1 MMATLP
7 PIGALWIGGSLTW
20 LEQLCLKS
28 FVDQGHPT
36 FLYTYGE
43 VKGVPEGVQ
52 IRDGNEIL
60 TTDRFITH
68 GRTGSVALFSDLFRF
83 HLIAKDPEIIYVD
96 TDVYS
101 VRPFPGNESH
111 IFGYEYYVE
120 EKKKGQVNGAI
131 LRMPQDSPAL
141 QALLEFTS
149 NEFPIPEWLPPRHLK
164 GIKERAAQGDPMHVS
179 EMPWGI
185 WGPLGVTAYLAQTG
199 EIEHARP
206 TDVYYPVHFADRRI
220 FARRPMLT
228 RKHLTD
234 NTRCIHIWAPI
245 KHFCA
250 HRFGGI
256 PPEGSYLDERL
267 KHHGIDPREAPV
279 IPQSDRSVVE

>member
-1 MMATLP
+1 MANLP

-131 LRMPQDSPAL
+131 LRMPQDSAAL